1 MDVRHCRKCGRLF
14 NYIAGPFICPS
25 CRDKQEEK
33 FQIVKKYIQQHGRAT
48 INEVSEECE
57 VEVQQIQ
64 AWIRQE
70 RLEFTDDSP
79 IGIPC
84 ESCGKM
90 IGSGKYCSE
99 CKDKMMRGLN
109 SAMGKRG
116 VQVESP
122 SEVRKAKE
130 NRMRFLDKTQ
140 Q

>member
-1 MDVRHCRKCGRLF
+1 MDVKNCRKCGRLF
-14 NYIAGPFICPS
+14 NYLAGPFICPS

-33 FQIVKKYIQQHGRAT
+33 FQQVKKYIQQHGRAT

-57 VEVQQIQ
+57 VEISQIQ

-70 RLEFTDDSP
+70 RLEFTSDSP

-90 IGSGKYCSE
+90 IGSGKYCPA
-99 CKDKMMRGLN
+99 CKDKMMRNLN
-109 SAMGKRG
+109 SAMGKHG

-122 SEVRKAKE
+122 IEVRKAKE
-130 NRMRFLDKTQ
+130 NRMRFLDKNQ

>member
-1 MDVRHCRKCGRLF
+1 MDLIKCRKCGRLF
-14 NYIAGPFICPS
+14 NYISGPFICTS

-33 FQIVKKYIQQHGRAT
+33 FQQVKKYIQQNGRAT

-57 VEVQQIQ
+57 VEIQQIQ

-90 IGSGKYCSE
+90 IGSGRFCPN
-99 CKDKMMRGLN
+99 CKDNMMRNLN
-109 SAMGKRG
+109 SAMGKTG
-116 VQVESP
+116 AQVESP
-122 SEVRKAKE
+122 VEVRRAKE
-130 NRMRFLDKTQ
+130 NRMRFLDKSDK
-140 Q
+140 